1 MLAGASG
8 GGKSTLATRFFE
20 ELLSHQYQAII
31 IDPEGDY
38 ANLEQAAVLGTAN
51 APPEPEE
58 ILGLCEDPYH
68 HVVVNMV
75 GVRRNGRPDYFEELL
90 PRILELRRRLGHPH
104 WIIVDE
110 AHHVIPSSRASSTEL
125 LPEDISGFMFITVEP
140 DHICPAILPRIDIL
154 LAVGNESRSIVEK
167 VGNITG
173 SEPPRLDRND
183 LAAPAIFWS
192 LKDDGVATGFTPSL
206 PSIEKQ
212 RHILKYAKGDLPAE
226 SSFYFKGPGN
236 RLNIRAQNLMLFI
249 QIAQGIDEETWLYHL
264 RSGDYSRWFREGIK
278 DNELAEMTEEIEND
292 PGISPSESLD
302 QIKTLIEDRYTLPA

>member
-1 MLAGASG
+1 MPILTRQAS
-8 GGKSTLATRFFE
+8 S
-20 ELLSHQYQAII
+20 
-31 IDPEGDY
+31 
-38 ANLEQAAVLGTAN
+38 GTAN

-68 HVVVNMV
+68 HIVVNMV
-75 GVRRNGRPDYFEELL
+75 GVRRNHRPDYFEELL

-125 LPEDISGFMFITVEP
+125 LPEDISGFMFITVEL
-140 DHICPAILPRIDIL
+140 DHILPAILPRIDIL

-167 VGNITG
+167 VGNMTG

-192 LKDDGVATGFTPSL
+192 LKDDGVATRFTPSL

-236 RLNIRAQNLMLFI
+236 RLNIRVQNLMLFI

-292 PGISPSESLD
+292 PEISPSESLD